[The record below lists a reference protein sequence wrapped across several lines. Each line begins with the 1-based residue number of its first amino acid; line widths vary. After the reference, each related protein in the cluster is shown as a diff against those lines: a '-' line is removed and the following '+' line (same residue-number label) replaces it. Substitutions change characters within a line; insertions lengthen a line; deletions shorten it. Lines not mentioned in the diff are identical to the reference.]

1 VTRQAVFDHIAA
13 HRDEHVARLQEFVR
27 QPAVSATGEGMAEAV
42 EQVADYLRQLG
53 CAEVEIVPTDG
64 HPSVFAYYDA
74 GAPKTIVNYGMYDVN
89 AVDPTE
95 WERPPFSG
103 DLVATAEFPSVL
115 YGRGAFFAKGPYRA
129 WLNALQSIIS
139 VEGTLPVNIFFVVD
153 GEEEI
158 GSPHFHQ
165 VIERFAP
172 RLKTADATLSLGVAQ
187 NRSGDLSIFLGNKGF
202 LYFELEA
209 SGERWGYGPAGGSV
223 HGSVQSIVDSPAW
236 RLIHAVSTLT
246 ESDGRTVRVAG
257 FLDHVRPRNPK
268 DLALLQNI
276 ADRLAGVDMRT
287 IIPNAA
293 GPGRVQ
299 RFVDDLD
306 GMALLE
312 RYLFT
317 PTFNIDGLYGG
328 YIGPGSPTFS
338 LPDRVVCNMD
348 IRLVPD
354 QEPEEIAAK
363 LRRHLDLHGYEDI
376 ECRVISSCTW
386 AKTPSDADIVQA
398 SVRAYRRLGH
408 EPFVWPLRG
417 TGGPWYLFNRV
428 LELPTLKDGGLGHGR
443 GFHAPNEFLVIE
455 GNDRVGGLVEC
466 EQSHVEV
473 LYSYAA
479 YPDDYE

>member
-1 VTRQAVFDHIAA
+1 MTRQAVLDDIAA
-13 HRDEHVARLQEFVR
+13 HRDEHLARLQEFVR
-27 QPAVSATGEGMAEAV
+27 QPSVSATGEGMAEAV
-42 EQVADYLRQLG
+42 EQVAAYLRELG
-53 CAEVEIVPTDG
+53 CVEVEIVPTDG
-64 HPSVFAYYDA
+64 YPGVFAYYDA

-89 AVDPTE
+89 AVDPNE

-103 DLVATAEFPSVL
+103 DVVATDEFPAIL
-115 YGRGAFFAKGPYRA
+115 YGRGAFFAKGPFRA
-129 WLNALQSIIS
+129 WLNALQSIIK
-139 VEGTLPVNIFFVVD
+139 VEGTLPVNIYFVVD

-165 VIERFAP
+165 VIERYAP
-172 RLKTADATLSLGVAQ
+172 RLQPADAALSLGVAQ
-187 NRSGDLSIFLGNKGF
+187 NRTGDLSIFLGNKGF

-209 SGERWGYGPAGGSV
+209 SGERWGRGPTEGSV
-223 HGSVQSIVDSPAW
+223 HGSTQSIVDSPAW
-236 RLIHAVSTLT
+236 RLIHAVATLT

-257 FLDHVRPRNPK
+257 FSDQVCPPDPN
-268 DLALLQNI
+268 DLALLQDI
-276 ADRLAGVDMRT
+276 ADRLPGIDMRT
-287 IIPNAA
+287 IIPNAS

-306 GMALLE
+306 GAELMT

-338 LPDRVVCNMD
+338 LPDRAVCNMD
-348 IRLVPD
+348 IRLVPN
-354 QEPEEIAAK
+354 QEPDEIAAK
-363 LRRHLDLHGYEDI
+363 LRRHLDRHGYEDI

-398 SVRAYRRLGH
+398 SIRAYRRLGH

-417 TGGPWYLFNRV
+417 TGGPWFLFNRV
-428 LELPTLKDGGLGHGR
+428 LGLPTLKDGGLGHGR

-455 GNDRVGGLVEC
+455 GNDRVGGLVAC

-473 LYSYAA
+473 LYSFAA
-479 YPDDYE
+479 YPEPYQ

>member
-1 VTRQAVFDHIAA
+1 MTRQAVFDDIAA
-13 HRDEHVARLQEFVR
+13 HRDEHLARLQEFIR

-42 EQVADYLRQLG
+42 EQVAGYLRELG
-53 CAEVEIVPTDG
+53 CVEVEIVPTDG
-64 HPSVFAYYDA
+64 HPGVFAFYDA

-89 AVDPTE
+89 AVDPNE
-95 WERPPFSG
+95 WERSPFSG
-103 DLVATAEFPSVL
+103 DVVATDEFPAVL
-115 YGRGAFFAKGPYRA
+115 YGRGAFFAKGPFRA
-129 WLNALQSIIS
+129 WLNALQSIVE

-165 VIERFAP
+165 IIERYAP
-172 RLKTADATLSLGVAQ
+172 RLKTADAALSLGVAQ
-187 NRSGDLSIFLGNKGF
+187 NRNGDLSIFLGNKGF

-209 SGERWGYGPAGGSV
+209 SGERWGRGPTGGSV
-223 HGSVQSIVDSPAW
+223 HGSTQSVVDSPAW
-236 RLIHAVSTLT
+236 RLIHAVATLT
-246 ESDGRTVRVAG
+246 ESNGRTVRVEG
-257 FLDHVRPRNPK
+257 FSDQVRPPDPQ
-268 DLALLQNI
+268 DLALLQSN
-276 ADRLAGVDMRT
+276 ADRLPGVDMRT

-306 GMALLE
+306 GAALME

-338 LPDRVVCNMD
+338 LPDRAVCNMD

-354 QEPEEIAAK
+354 QEPEEIAAI

-376 ECRVISSCTW
+376 ECRVLSSCTW

-398 SVRAYRRLGH
+398 SVRAFQRLGH

-417 TGGPWYLFNRV
+417 TGGPWFLFNRV
-428 LELPTLKDGGLGHGR
+428 LGLPTLKDGGLGHGR
-443 GFHAPNEFLVIE
+443 GFHAPNEFLVVE
-455 GNDRVGGLVEC
+455 GNGRVGGLVEC

-473 LYSYAA
+473 LYSFAA
-479 YPDDYE
+479 YPGDYE

>member
-1 VTRQAVFDHIAA
+1 VTRQAVFDYITE

-27 QPAVSATGEGMAEAV
+27 QPSVSATGEGMGEAV
-42 EQVADYLRQLG
+42 EQVAGYLRDLG

-64 HPSVFAYYDA
+64 FPGVFAYYDA
-74 GAPKTIVNYGMYDVN
+74 GASKTIVNYGMYDVN
-89 AVDPTE
+89 AVNPTE

-103 DLVATAEFPSVL
+103 DLVATEEFPAVL

-129 WLNALQSIIS
+129 WLNALQSIIC
-139 VEGTLPVNIFFVVD
+139 VEGTLPVNIYFVVD

-165 VIERFAP
+165 VIDRYAS
-172 RLKTADATLSLGVAQ
+172 RLQTADAALSLGVAQ
-187 NRSGDLSIFLGNKGF
+187 NRGGDLSIFLGNKGF

-209 SGERWGYGPAGGSV
+209 SGERWGRGPAGGSV
-223 HGSVQSIVDSPAW
+223 HGSTQSIVDSPAW
-236 RLIHAVSTLT
+236 RLIHAVATLT

-257 FLDHVRPRNPK
+257 FSDNVRPPDPQ
-268 DLALLQNI
+268 DLALLQSI
-276 ADRLAGVDMRT
+276 AERLPGVDMRT

-306 GMALLE
+306 GAELMT

-348 IRLVPD
+348 IRPVPD

-363 LRRHLDLHGYEDI
+363 LRRHLDHHGYEDI
-376 ECRVISSCTW
+376 ELRLISSCTW

-398 SVRAYRRLGH
+398 SVRAYRRLGL

-428 LELPTLKDGGLGHGR
+428 LGLPTLKDGGLGHGR
-443 GFHAPNEFLVIE
+443 GFHAPNEFLTIE
-455 GNDRVGGLVEC
+455 GNGRVGGLVEC

-473 LYSYAA
+473 LHSFAA
-479 YPDDYE
+479 YPEAYQ

>member
-1 VTRQAVFDHIAA
+1 MTHQAVFDYIRE
-13 HRDEHVARLQEFVR
+13 HRDEHVAWLQEFVR
-27 QPAVSATGEGMAEAV
+27 QPSVSATGEGMAEAV
-42 EQVADYLRQLG
+42 EQVASYLRDLG

-64 HPSVFAYYDA
+64 YPGVFAYYDA

-89 AVDPTE
+89 AVNPVE

-103 DLVATAEFPSVL
+103 DLVSTEEFPSVL
-115 YGRGAFFAKGPYRA
+115 YGRGAFFAKGPFRA
-129 WLNALQSIIS
+129 WLNALQSIIH
-139 VEGTLPVNIFFVVD
+139 VEGTLPVNIYFVVD

-165 VIERFAP
+165 VLERYAP
-172 RLKTADATLSLGVAQ
+172 RLRTADAVLSLGVAQ
-187 NRSGDLSIFLGNKGF
+187 NRTGDLSIFLGNKGF
-202 LYFELEA
+202 LYFELET
-209 SGERWGYGPAGGSV
+209 SGQQWGRGPTGGAV

-236 RLIHAVSTLT
+236 RLIHAVATLT
-246 ESDGRTVRVAG
+246 EPDGRTVRVAG
-257 FLDHVRPRNPK
+257 FSDHVRPPDPK
-268 DLALLQNI
+268 DLGLLQSI
-276 ADRLAGVDMRT
+276 ADRLPGADMRT
-287 IIPNAA
+287 IIPNAS

-306 GMALLE
+306 GAELME

-317 PTFNIDGLYGG
+317 PTFNIDGVYGG

-354 QEPEEIAAK
+354 QEPDEIAAK
-363 LRRHLDLHGYEDI
+363 LRRHLDHHGYEDI
-376 ECRVISSCTW
+376 VLRVISSSTW

-428 LELPTLKDGGLGHGR
+428 LGLPTLKDGGLGHGR

-455 GNDRVGGLVEC
+455 GNERVGGLVEC

-473 LYSYAA
+473 LQSFAA
-479 YPDDYE
+479 YPEIYQ

>member
-1 VTRQAVFDHIAA
+1 MTRQAVFDYIKA
-13 HRDEHVARLQEFVR
+13 HRDEHLARLQEFVR
-27 QPAVSATGEGMAEAV
+27 QPSISSTGEGMAEAV
-42 EQVADYLRQLG
+42 HQVACALRQLG

-64 HPSVFAYYDA
+64 YPGVFAFYDA

-89 AVDPTE
+89 AVNPTE

-103 DLVATAEFPSVL
+103 DLVATDEFPLVL
-115 YGRGAFFAKGPYRA
+115 YGRGSFFAKGPFRA
-129 WLNALQSIIS
+129 WLNALESIIA
-139 VEGTLPVNIFFVVD
+139 VEGKLPVNTLFVVD

-165 VIERFAP
+165 VIERYAD
-172 RLKTADATLSLGVAQ
+172 RLRAADAALSLGVAQ

-209 SGERWGYGPAGGSV
+209 NGASWGSGPAGGSV

-236 RLIHAVSTLT
+236 RLIHAVATLT
-246 ESDGRTVRVAG
+246 EPDGRTVRVDG
-257 FLDHVRPRNPK
+257 FTDHVRPPESV
-268 DLALLQNI
+268 DLALLQCIVNRLSG
-276 ADRLAGVDMRT
+276 ADLRT
-287 IIPNAA
+287 VIPNAS

-306 GMALLE
+306 GAALLE

-328 YIGPGSPTFS
+328 YIGPGSPMFS
-338 LPDRVVCNMD
+338 LPDRAVCNMD
-348 IRLVPD
+348 IRLVPG
-354 QEPEEIAAK
+354 QEPDDIAAK
-363 LRRHLDLHGYEDI
+363 LRRHLDQHGYEDI
-376 ECRVISSCTW
+376 ELRLISSCTW
-386 AKTPSDADIVQA
+386 AKTPSDADVVQA
-398 SVRAYRRLGH
+398 SVRAYQRLGH

-417 TGGPWYLFNRV
+417 TGGPWHLFNRV
-428 LELPTLKDGGLGHGR
+428 LGLPTLKDGGLGHGR

-473 LYSYAA
+473 LYSFAA
-479 YPDDYE
+479 YPEIYD